1 MSTLGSRGDLPEEE
15 STIVGNAHDP
25 ELQPTEG
32 NQKHLHPNRLK
43 GEENKTHITRPNDD
57 DQADAALRL
66 AMEEAKDHLQA
77 RQREPHLDRR
87 CRRGDRNLTL
97 STMQVNETL
106 IYLNLENS

>member
-15 STIVGNAHDP
+15 STIVDNAHDP
-25 ELQPTEG
+25 KLQPMEG

-66 AMEEAKDHLQA
+66 AMEEAKDHLQIA
-77 RQREPHLDRR
+77 SKQGKENHTVV
-87 CRRGDRNLTL
+87 GDADEAT
-97 STMQVNETL
+97 ET
-106 IYLNLENS
+106 